1 MFVGTYNRK
10 VLCGGRVLIPMEWL
24 SAMGRPTSVYVVP
37 NPDAGELCIVPRS
50 EAGLPETTVLSK
62 IDSRG
67 AIRLSA
73 AVLGQIGAGDAVV
86 LRGAIRMIKV
96 CAAKR

>member
-1 MFVGTYNRK
+1 M
-10 VLCGGRVLIPMEWL
+10 LIPMEWL

-37 NPDAGELCIVPRS
+37 NPDAGELCFVPRS
-50 EAGLPETTVLSK
+50 EAGLPETAVLSK

-73 AVLGQIGAGDAVV
+73 AVLGRIGAGD
-86 LRGAIRMIKV
+86 
-96 CAAKR
+96 